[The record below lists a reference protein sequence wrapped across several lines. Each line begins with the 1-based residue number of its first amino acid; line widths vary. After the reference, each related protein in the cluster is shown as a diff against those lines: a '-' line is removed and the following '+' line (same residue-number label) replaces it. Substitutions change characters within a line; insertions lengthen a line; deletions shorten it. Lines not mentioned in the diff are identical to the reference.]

1 MLREWTSS
9 QYLGHANLKNA
20 LDAIKRS
27 FQNVALSPVELA
39 LQPTTVSNF
48 GRGGMLR
55 LGTAAT
61 NGTFLYRIEDTFYLK
76 GAGTASALTTG
87 DTTPCLLPHNPD
99 LTVDQTKA
107 YAASDITAGYCR
119 AGVVLID
126 DAGEWSVVVGELT
139 GRTDGV
145 GTTGGQ
151 RERALAKLFDVLDT
165 DDLKTK
171 AIVAFYVIGDGSAAF
186 TSTSTLTVSTN
197 LDIYTLGGMA
207 LSSGLSTD
215 GGQMLGL
222 L

>member
-9 QYLGHANLKNA
+9 QYLGHQNLKNA

-27 FQNVALSPVELA
+27 LSNVALSPVEIA

-55 LGTAAT
+55 IGTAAT

-76 GAGTASALTTG
+76 GAGTASALQG

-99 LTVDQTKA
+99 LTVDQTAA
-107 YAASDITAGYCR
+107 YAASDITAGYYR

-126 DAGEWSVVVGELT
+126 AAGTWSVVVGELT

-145 GTTGGQ
+145 GTTGGA
-151 RERALAKLFDVLDT
+151 RERALAKLVDVLDT
-165 DDLKTK
+165 TDLEDK

-186 TSTSTLTVSTN
+186 TSTSTLTIATN
-197 LDIYTLGGMA
+197 LDIYRCGGMT
-207 LSSGLSTD
+207 LSTGVSTD
-215 GGQMLGL
+215 GNQILGL
-222 L
+222 F

>member
-1 MLREWTSS
+1 MIRTWTSS
-9 QYLGHANLKNA
+9 QYLGHQNLKNA

-27 FQNVALSPVELA
+27 LSNVALTPVLFT

-61 NGTFLYRIEDTFYLK
+61 NGTFLYRIEDTFYIK
-76 GAGTASALTTG
+76 GTGTASALTTG

-99 LTVDQTKA
+99 LTVDQTAA
-107 YAASDITAGYCR
+107 YEASDITAGYYR

-126 DAGEWSVVVGELT
+126 ADGNWSVVVGELT

-145 GTTGGQ
+145 GTSGA
-151 RERALAKLFDVLDT
+151 RDRALAKLVDVLDT

-171 AIVAFYVIGDGSAAF
+171 AIACFYVIGDGSSAF
-186 TSTSTLTVSTN
+186 TSTSTLTIATN
-197 LDIYTLGGMA
+197 LDIYNCGGMT
-207 LSSGLSTD
+207 LSTGVSTD
-215 GGQMLGL
+215 GNQILGL

>member
-1 MLREWTSS
+1 MLRTWTSS

-27 FQNVALSPVELA
+27 LSNVALSPVYFT

-76 GAGTASALTTG
+76 GAGTASALITG

-99 LTVDQTKA
+99 TTVDQTAA
-107 YAASDITAGYCR
+107 YAASDITAGYYR
-119 AGVVLID
+119 AGVVLVD
-126 DAGEWSVVVGELT
+126 SAGSFSVLVGELT

-145 GTTGGQ
+145 GTTGGA
-151 RERALAKLFDVLDT
+151 RERALSKLASVMTT
-165 DDLKTK
+165 DILQTK
-171 AIVAFYVIGDGSAAF
+171 AIVAFYVIGDGTNAF
-186 TSTSTLTVSTN
+186 TSTSTLTISTD
-197 LDIYTLGGMA
+197 LDIYNCGGMA
-207 LSSGLSTD
+207 LSTGVSTD
-215 GGQMLGL
+215 GNQVLGML
-222 L
+222 

>member
-9 QYLGHANLKNA
+9 QYLGHASLKNA
-20 LDAIKRS
+20 LNAIKRS
-27 FQNVALSPVELA
+27 LSNVALTPVLFT

-76 GAGTASALTTG
+76 GTGTASALRTG

-99 LTVDQTKA
+99 TTVDQTKA
-107 YAASDITAGYCR
+107 YADSDITAGYYR

-126 DAGEWSVVVGELT
+126 SAGAWSVVVGELT
-139 GRTDGV
+139 GRTGGI
-145 GTTGGQ
+145 GTAGA
-151 RERALAKLFDVLDT
+151 RDRALSKLVNVLDT
-165 DDLKTK
+165 DDLETK
-171 AIVAFYVIGDGSAAF
+171 AIACFYVIGDGSNAF
-186 TSTSTLTVSTN
+186 TSTSTLTIATD
-197 LDIYTLGGMA
+197 LDIYNCGGMT
-207 LSSGLSTD
+207 LSTGVSTD
-215 GGQMLGL
+215 GNQILGL